1 MVLRR
6 LPEARAD
13 APESPDALYGN
24 AAYERLS
31 LKGLPAKSFSK
42 IKHHSIFIVKK
53 LWRFILEAK
62 AIVPTG
68 AAVLKIKKLFAAK
81 TIPANISLSEEVRDE
96 DISGLSEEDFLA
108 AIKKQPKNFKHYD
121 DLGKFYLNRGN
132 FQDARDIYLY
142 LTSHASGAADFWARL
157 GFSAFKLKDFK
168 QAAKAYE
175 KSLALD
181 SSQPN
186 RYYNLAQSLKAD
198 SQIKQALLALNQ
210 ALMMDPQNFKFLEL
224 KGRLEKQTKE

>member
-6 LPEARAD
+6 LSEARAD
-13 APESPDALYGN
+13 KPELEVPKDK

-42 IKHHSIFIVKK
+42 IKHHSVFIVKK

-68 AAVLKIKKLFAAK
+68 AAVLKIKKLFTAK
-81 TIPANISLSEEVRDE
+81 TGPVNLSLSEKVRE
-96 DISGLSEEDFLA
+96 EEISGLSEGDFLA
-108 AIKKQPKNFKHYD
+108 AIKKEPKNLAHYD
-121 DLGKFYLNRGN
+121 ELGKFYLNQGN
-132 FQDARDIYLY
+132 FQDARDVYLY
-142 LTSHASGAADFWARL
+142 LTSHASGTADYWAHL
-157 GFSAFKLKDFK
+157 GFTAFKLKNFK

-198 SQIKQALLALNQ
+198 SQTKEALEALNK

-224 KGRLEKQTKE
+224 KGRLERQVEK